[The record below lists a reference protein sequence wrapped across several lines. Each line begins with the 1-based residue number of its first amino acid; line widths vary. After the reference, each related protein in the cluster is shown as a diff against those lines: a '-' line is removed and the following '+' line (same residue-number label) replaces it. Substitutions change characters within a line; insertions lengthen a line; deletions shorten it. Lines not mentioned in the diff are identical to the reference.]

1 MSKNKDTLL
10 ISNSCNDRILP
21 IAPVILPQWILGGIV
36 VAGLL
41 FSEMPAALPVD
52 EADLL
57 NRPDGYSASLK
68 LAERIRIG
76 NSTASTEVSHL
87 NTIITSTIFYSFGTH
102 RDLATL
108 ARFKN

>member
-1 MSKNKDTLL
+1 M
-10 ISNSCNDRILP
+10 P

-57 NRPDGYSASLK
+57 NRPDGYFESLK
-68 LAERIRIG
+68 PAKPSQKTVIAPVTQKQPSRKKYPLTGTWNGKDGMGCTIPF
-76 NSTASTEVSHL
+76 TAAVP
-87 NTIITSTIFYSFGTH
+87 
-102 RDLATL
+102 RDGDGH
-108 ARFKN
+108 